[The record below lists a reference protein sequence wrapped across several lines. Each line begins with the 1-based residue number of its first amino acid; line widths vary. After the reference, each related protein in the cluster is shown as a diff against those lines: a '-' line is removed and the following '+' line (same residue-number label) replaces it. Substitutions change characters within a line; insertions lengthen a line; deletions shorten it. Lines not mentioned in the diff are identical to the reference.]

1 MTDKESQQDEPATY
15 QDFCHGCKSKQPCK
29 IIHHASGTETLC
41 TACNHQVD
49 FDIAEQFEDDYSE
62 PVGSCENCGTN
73 LYEDDDSELCDQCLW
88 RSQGGM

>member
-1 MTDKESQQDEPATY
+1 MTDKTGEPATY

-29 IIHHASGTETLC
+29 IIHHRSGTETLC
-41 TACNHQVD
+41 TVCNYQMD
-49 FDIAEQFEDDYSE
+49 FEIAEQFEDDYSE

-73 LYEDDDSELCDQCLW
+73 LYEEDDPELCDQCLW